1 MNKVTN
7 PSTRPTPMSTHSSPT
22 LQTSGRLD
30 VESPFPQLPYGRS
43 APGSKANSVRSRTE
57 TSDSLPEL
65 HKYTE
70 DAEEDY
76 SDILDKP
83 SNMGKSITSA
93 ETDSTGGKQ
102 FKGLQLTKRS
112 YTPSFDDDEATEMDP
127 FAEIDDSFDVEDF
140 ETKLLRDKKATQ
152 CAHVDKLVDGLVP
165 SAPSAALQTTCD
177 ELVSPL
183 LCVDADFGSWRC
195 LTRRLNSWDW
205 KLISFLVMVFWR
217 SLRCLKSRPGEIQLR
232 VC

>member
-1 MNKVTN
+1 MKSAAPAPITNMNKVTN
-7 PSTRPTPMSTHSSPT
+7 LSSRPSPMSTHSSPT
-22 LQTSGRLD
+22 LLTSNRLD
-30 VESPFPQLPYGRS
+30 VESPFSPLPYGRS

-83 SNMGKSITSA
+83 MGKSIDLNWTSA
-93 ETDSTGGKQ
+93 KLSGGKQ

-152 CAHVDKLVDGLVP
+152 CAHIDKLVDLLVP

-177 ELVSPL
+177 ELVSG
-183 LCVDADFGSWRC
+183 CKIGNADFVAGFV
-195 LTRRLNSWDW
+195 RRDVRTAW
-205 KLISFLVMVFWR
+205 
-217 SLRCLKSRPGEIQLR
+217 P
-232 VC
+232 